1 MLVPI
6 GTSRIYETLCTDP
19 NRISKRLLFYRRYPA
34 WFSREFRG
42 CEGLSGPNYSVD
54 VQRISDF
61 NVPFIETPIVFTRDY
76 EELTEPIGI
85 LAAIRDTKAFQ
96 AGMVG
101 SQQVAEFA
109 PLAHR
114 ITSVPGKRGLNAFV
128 GTDLEEVL
136 KSQGVTHLYLCG
148 SVASICI
155 DSTGRFAAERGFQV
169 SVVADCVTGRTAFEH
184 DFYMTN
190 VFPLYAE
197 VLNSDQAAEN
207 ISESELVGVGES
219 GVVNGQRT

>member
-1 MLVPI
+1 MRRSALILI
-6 GTSRIYETLCTDP
+6 GFQNDYYSTEGILHGFLENSGAVRASLDRTVELMH
-19 NRISKRLLFYRRYPA
+19 RIS
-34 WFSREFRG
+34 
-42 CEGLSGPNYSVD
+42 GLD
-54 VQRISDF
+54 
-61 NVPFIETPIVFTRDY
+61 VPFIETPIVFTPNY
-76 EELTEPIGI
+76 EELAEPIGI

-128 GTDLEEVL
+128 GTNLEDVL
-136 KSQGVTHLYLCG
+136 NSQGVTHLYLCG

-155 DSTGRFAAERGFQV
+155 DSTGRYAAERGFQI
-169 SVVADCVTGRTAFEH
+169 SVIADCVTGRTRVEH
-184 DFYMTN
+184 DFYMEN

-197 VLNSDQAAEN
+197 VLSADQAE
-207 ISESELVGVGES
+207 EQMLQSELVGVGEPS
-219 GVVNGQRT
+219 VVNGQRT